1 MNNLTIKAYAKLNL
15 YLDITGRRA
24 DGYHELTTVMQSV
37 DLYDLLT
44 FELTQGTGIELTT
57 DRGDLPTG
65 PDNLVCKGILAAL
78 SFGGAGHSGLDCKIK
93 VHLKKNI
100 PSQAGMGGGSADCAA
115 AIIAVNELFH
125 LGLYEDELLQVGKM
139 CGADVPFC
147 IKGGT
152 ALCEGIGE
160 KLTPLT
166 LPDGVHFAISKP
178 DDAVSTPE
186 AYKLFDL
193 CGKPGA
199 GDYAGFESALAGRD
213 IAKLGGQVYN
223 AFTDACA
230 PASVRKEIE
239 RLRSAGALGAEMT
252 GSGSAVFGLF
262 DSKQAAEIAAKES
275 PLPFTDVYSPAGSG
289 TEIVR

>member
-1 MNNLTIKAYAKLNL
+1 MNKLTLKAYAKLNL
-15 YLDITGRRA
+15 YLDITGRRS
-24 DGYHELTTVMQSV
+24 DGYHELKTVMQSV
-37 DLYDLLT
+37 GLYDELT
-44 FELTQGTGIELTT
+44 FELLPGTGIELTT

-65 PDNLVCKGILAAL
+65 PDNLVCKGILAAM
-78 SFGGAGHSGLDCKIK
+78 SFGGAGHEGLGCKIK

-125 LGLYEDELLQVGKM
+125 LGLYEDELMQVGKL

-160 KLTPLT
+160 RLTPLT
-166 LPDGVHFAISKP
+166 LPEGITFAISKP

-199 GDYAGFESALAGRD
+199 GDYEAFETALTSGD
-213 IAKLGGQVYN
+213 IKRLGGSVYN
-223 AFTDACA
+223 AFTAACA
-230 PASVRKEIE
+230 PASVRNEIS
-239 RLRSAGALGAEMT
+239 RLGDSGALGAEMT
-252 GSGSAVFGLF
+252 GSGSAVFGIF
-262 DSKQAAEIAAKES
+262 GSEAAAELAADGS
-275 PLPFTDVYSPAGSG
+275 PLPFSGVYKPAEHGV
-289 TEIVR
+289 EIVR